1 MSAGQMTASQNDQED
16 LVKSKLA
23 VASLV
28 LFLAAAAMAQSAAD
42 REILTR
48 ARQAYYS
55 LRTQGVNSFQCDVTP
70 DWNGLLEAER
80 KSNPAAADTAIKTL
94 DQLHF
99 VVSFGADGKSHMT
112 HNELTGQSKEMND
125 ALAQIYGGM
134 EQMTSGFFDTWALFM
149 VSKPFPETDTKF
161 ELQTVGALY
170 TLHYLEGTSDVVTTM
185 SKDLA
190 ITQMVVTTTEF
201 HSSIHPTLTKS
212 ANGFVLSGYDADYDS
227 GKPQELTHLNVLVDY
242 QMVSGVEML
251 QKLDLKGSYGGSK
264 FSVQLGFQG
273 CQITRK

>member
-1 MSAGQMTASQNDQED
+1 M
-16 LVKSKLA
+16 KSKIA

-28 LFLAAAAMAQSAAD
+28 LLLAGAGMAQSAAD
-42 REILTR
+42 RQILTN
-48 ARQAYYS
+48 AHEAYYS

-70 DWNGLLEAER
+70 DWNSLLQDER
-80 KSNPAAADTAIKTL
+80 KSKPDAADAAIKIL
-94 DQLHF
+94 NQLHF
-99 VVSFGADGKSHMT
+99 VVNFGADGKSHMT
-112 HNELTGQSKEMND
+112 HNELTGQTQEMNK

-134 EQMTSGFFDTWALFM
+134 EQMSSGFFDTWSLFM
-149 VSKPFPETDTKF
+149 FNKPFPEASTKF
-161 ELQTVGALY
+161 ELQPIGALY
-170 TLHYLEGTSDVVTTM
+170 TLHYLESGSDIVTTM

-190 ITQMVVTTTEF
+190 ISQLVVTTTEF

-212 ANGFVLSGYDADYDS
+212 ANGFLLSGYDADYDS
-227 GKPQELTHLNVLVDY
+227 GKPEELTHLNVVVDY

-273 CQITRK
+273 CQITKK